1 MVYMYYSC
9 RMLNFA
15 NFSYYVF
22 SSKLKNQKAPK
33 EYKGFCIIPK
43 ATYMFQKYPIIN
55 GSEIY
60 HKNSHI

>member
-33 EYKGFCIIPK
+33 EYK
-43 ATYMFQKYPIIN
+43 YPIIN